1 VLYRMTTDTSCL
13 IAIKK
18 AFPVWKFGGV
28 HLKSD
33 RAQERRQIDSRR
45 LSLFVRNDKCAE
57 I

>member
-1 VLYRMTTDTSCL
+1 MTTDTSCL

-18 AFPVWKFGGV
+18 AFPVWKFGPV

-45 LSLFVRNDKCAE
+45 LSLSVRNDKCAE
-57 I
+57 WRFL